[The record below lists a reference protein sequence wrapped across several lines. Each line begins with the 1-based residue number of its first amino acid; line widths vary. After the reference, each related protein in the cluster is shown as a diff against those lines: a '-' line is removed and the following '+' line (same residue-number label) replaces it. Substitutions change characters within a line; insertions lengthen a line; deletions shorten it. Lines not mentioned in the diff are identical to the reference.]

1 MLIDTHLHLI
11 KPLGFSLDESYIKDP
26 AFKDFMYDNEDN
38 NNDNI

>member
-1 MLIDTHLHLI
+1 MI
-11 KPLGFSLDESYIKDP
+11 KKDVKKKLDESYIKDP